1 MRFADVIGNVE
12 VAGAL
17 VSMADSGRVA
27 HAMLM
32 YENEGCGALALALA
46 YVQYLNC
53 SNPSGG
59 DSCGECPSCRQMSK
73 LIHPDV
79 HYVFPVNK
87 GPKTTDDKPT
97 SESYIKYW
105 RELALANPY
114 FTEADLQRAIG
125 IESKSGLIAVAEAK
139 AIISKLSL
147 TAVADG
153 YKAVIFY
160 LPEKMNQETANRLL
174 KMVEE
179 PPADTVFIFIT
190 HAPEKVLQTIF
201 SRCQSL
207 RVLPLSKEE
216 VEEVLVE
223 RMGVSPSEA
232 QAKAAAAGGSV
243 GAALSMIGD
252 REEYDRFMELF
263 SDLMNA
269 LISRDLSS
277 ALDCGEQIAALE
289 SREKQKGFCTF
300 AAECIRKI
308 FMLQQNLPQ
317 IAGVSEQEQEF
328 YVNMAGRCGRKFCSR
343 SMADIEKVVAMIDRN
358 VSSKILF
365 TDLVNRMFLN
375 IN

>member
-1 MRFADVIGNVE
+1 MKFADVIGNAE
-12 VAGAL
+12 VAKAL
-17 VSMADSGRVA
+17 ASMADSGRVA

-79 HYVFPVNK
+79 HFVFPVNK
-87 GPKTTDDKPT
+87 GPKSSDDKPV

-105 RELALANPY
+105 RELAVADPY
-114 FTEADLQRAIG
+114 FSEADLQRAIG
-125 IESKSGLIAVAEAK
+125 IESKNGLIAVAEAK
-139 AIISKLSL
+139 SIISKLSL
-147 TAVADG
+147 TAVSDG

-179 PPADTVFIFIT
+179 PPVKTLFIFIT

-201 SRCQSL
+201 SRCQSI

-216 VEEVLVE
+216 QKRVDELRPEKD
-223 RMGVSPSEA
+223 M
-232 QAKAAAAGGSV
+232 
-243 GAALSMIGD
+243 
-252 REEYDRFMELF
+252 EEYNAFMDLF
-263 SDLMNA
+263 ADLMRA
-269 LISRDLSS
+269 LAGRDLS
-277 ALDCGEQIAALE
+277 AALE
-289 SREKQKGFCTF
+289 CGDAVASLDSREKQKAFCTF
-300 AAECIRKI
+300 ASECIRKI
-308 FMLQQNLPQ
+308 YMIQQNLPQ
-317 IAGVSEQEQEF
+317 IAQVSQEEQEF
-328 YVNMAGRCGRKFCSR
+328 YSRMAACCGKSFCHR
-343 SMADIEKVVAMIDRN
+343 TVTNIEKVVAMIDRN

-365 TDLVNRMFLN
+365 CDLVNRMFLSL
-375 IN
+375 

>member
-1 MRFADVIGNVE
+1 MRFADIIGNAE
-12 VAGAL
+12 VAKAL
-17 VSMADSGRVA
+17 ASMADSGRVA

-53 SNPSGG
+53 SNPHDG

-87 GPKTTDDKPT
+87 GPKTSDDKPT
-97 SESYIKYW
+97 SESYIQYW
-105 RELALANPY
+105 RELAIANPY
-114 FTEADLQRAIG
+114 FVEADLQKAIG
-125 IESKSGLIAVAEAK
+125 IESKNGLIAVAEAK
-139 AIISKLSL
+139 SIISKLSL

-179 PPADTVFIFIT
+179 PPEKTLFIFIT

-201 SRCQSL
+201 SRCQSI
-207 RVLPLSKEE
+207 RVMPLTKD
-216 VEEVLVE
+216 
-223 RMGVSPSEA
+223 EA
-232 QAKAAAAGGSV
+232 AQVKA
-243 GAALSMIGD
+243 LNPFDD
-252 REEYDRFMELF
+252 REECNLFMDLF

-269 LISRDLSS
+269 IVARDLM
-277 ALDCGEQIAALE
+277 AALE
-289 SREKQKGFCTF
+289 CGEVVAALDSREKQKAFCAF
-300 AAECIRKI
+300 AGECIRKI
-308 FMLQQNLPQ
+308 FMIQQNIPQ
-317 IAGVSEQEQEF
+317 IAGIAEEEQEF
-328 YVNMAGRCGRKFCSR
+328 YSAMAGKCGKGFCSK
-343 SMADIEKVVAMIDRN
+343 SITNIEKVVAMIDRN

-365 TDLVNRMFLN
+365 CDLVNRMFLSV
-375 IN
+375 

>member
-1 MRFADVIGNVE
+1 MRFSDIIGNADVAN
-12 VAGAL
+12 AL

-53 SNPSGG
+53 SNPQDG

-73 LIHPDV
+73 MIHPDV

-87 GPKTTDDKPT
+87 GPKTSDDKPT

-105 RELALANPY
+105 RELAIANPY
-114 FTEADLQRAIG
+114 FVEADLQKAIG
-125 IESKSGLIAVAEAK
+125 IESKNGLIAVAEAK
-139 AIISKLSL
+139 SIIGKLSL

-179 PPADTVFIFIT
+179 PPEKTLFIFIT

-201 SRCQSL
+201 SRCQSI
-207 RVLPLSKEE
+207 RVMPLTKDEA
-216 VEEVLVE
+216 E
-223 RMGVSPSEA
+223 RV
-232 QAKAAAAGGSV
+232 KA
-243 GAALSMIGD
+243 MNPFDD
-252 REEYDRFMELF
+252 REEYDRFMDLF

-269 LISRDLSS
+269 LVSRDLMT
-277 ALDCGEQIAALE
+277 ALECGEIMSALE
-289 SREKQKGFCTF
+289 SREKQKAFCNF
-300 AAECIRKI
+300 AGECIRKI
-308 FMLQQNLPQ
+308 FMIQQNMSR
-317 IAGVSEQEQEF
+317 IAGVAEEESEF
-328 YVNMAGRCGRKFCSR
+328 YS
-343 SMADIEKVVAMIDRN
+343 SMAAKCGKGFCMRSISNIEKVVAMIDRN
-358 VSSKILF
+358 VSSKLLF
-365 TDLVNRMFLN
+365 CDLVNRMFLSV
-375 IN
+375 

>member
-1 MRFADVIGNVE
+1 MRFADIIGNK
-12 VAGAL
+12 AAADAL
-17 VSMADSGRVA
+17 RSMADSGRVA
-27 HAMLM
+27 HAMLF
-32 YENEGCGALALALA
+32 YENEGCGALPLALA

-53 SNPSGG
+53 SNPHDG

-79 HYVFPVNK
+79 HFIFPVNK
-87 GPKTTDDKPT
+87 GPKSSDDKPT

-105 RELALANPY
+105 RELVLANPY
-114 FTEADLQRAIG
+114 FMETDLQKAIG
-125 IESKSGLIAVAEAK
+125 IESKSGLIAVAEARS
-139 AIISKLSL
+139 IIGKLSL
-147 TAVADG
+147 TSVADG

-317 IAGVSEQEQEF
+317 IAAIPQEEEAF
-328 YVNMAGRCGRKFCSR
+328 YAGIAGKCGRKFCPKTITN
-343 SMADIEKVVAMIDRN
+343 IEKVSYMIDRN
-358 VSSKILF
+358 VNSKILF
-365 TDLVNRMFLN
+365 CDLVNRMFFS
-375 IN
+375 I